1 MVFVFIPCIPF
12 IPVNITILLFCGTK
26 SACFLQHQGEIH
38 MKVYFIGAGPGDPEL
53 LTLKAKRLLNSCPIC
68 IYAGSLINP
77 AVLDHLP
84 SNAERY
90 DSALMSLDEMTVLFE
105 SARQRGLDVVRLHS
119 GDPSIYGAIR
129 EQMNELDR
137 LGIPYEVVPGVSS
150 FQAAAAAL
158 CTELT
163 APEISQTIILTRTAG
178 RTPMPE
184 DQDLLKL
191 AESNATLCIFLSAH
205 KIAEVA
211 SALSGPYGSACPIAV
226 VYHASWPDQR
236 ILRGTLADIGSQAE
250 AAGITKTAMIVVG
263 RALSR
268 DIPVSKL
275 YDAGFTHEFRRAKS
289 S

>member
-1 MVFVFIPCIPF
+1 
-12 IPVNITILLFCGTK
+12 
-26 SACFLQHQGEIH
+26 

-53 LTLKAKRLLNSCPIC
+53 LTLKAQRLLSSCQIC

-77 AVLDHLP
+77 AILDHLP
-84 SNAERY
+84 KDAERH
-90 DSALMSLDEMTVLFE
+90 DSAQLSLDEMSVLFQD
-105 SARQRGLDVVRLHS
+105 ARKRDLDVVRLHS

-137 LGIPYEVVPGVSS
+137 FGIGYEVVPGVSS

-191 AESNATLCIFLSAH
+191 AESNATLCVFLSAH
-205 KIAEVA
+205 KIGEVA
-211 SALSGPYGSACPIAV
+211 ATLAGPYGSECPAAV
-226 VYHASWPDQR
+226 VYHASWPDQLV
-236 ILRGTLADIGSQAE
+236 LRGTLADIGGQAE
-250 AAGITKTAMIVVG
+250 AAGISKTAMIVVG

-275 YDAGFTHEFRRAKS
+275 YDAGFSHEFRQARPS
-289 S
+289 